1 MPGPR
6 PRELRAGA
14 VRCFRVIGPTSNP
27 MTTAAPTLDDRGLA
41 RGLARAER
49 RVKLRAAALTL
60 PLLLFLLATFVGP
73 IAALLTKSVVD
84 TDVPRILPRVTAA
97 LRDWN
102 GQSLPP
108 ESAWRA
114 LADDIRAARA
124 DGTLASAA
132 TRLNY
137 DVTGYR
143 SLLFG
148 TGRQLPEVIEGS
160 ARDALIAADPKWGDV
175 ETWGALKRAG
185 GPVTDFFLLAAL
197 DLKRDAAGH
206 IAPEK
211 DDQVVFRMILGRTL
225 WIAGMVTLVCL
236 LLGYPTAWFLSR
248 QSGTKA
254 AILLFLVLLPFWTSL
269 LVRTVAWVVLLQREG
284 VVNGA
289 LLNLGIIHEPLKMI
303 FNRFAVYV
311 AMVHVLL
318 PFMILPLYSVMKSIP
333 PSYLRAAASL
343 GAPPLVAWLRVYVP
357 QTLPGVGAGCLM
369 VFIQALGYY
378 VTPALVGGADDQ
390 MISYF
395 IAFYA
400 SKTVNW
406 GMAAA
411 LSIILLAATLL
422 LYAVYDRLVGIE
434 RMRLG

>member
-1 MPGPR
+1 M
-6 PRELRAGA
+6 
-14 VRCFRVIGPTSNP
+14 
-27 MTTAAPTLDDRGLA
+27 TAATPASPARTLG

-49 RVKLRAAALTL
+49 AARLRAAALTL

-73 IAALLTKSVVD
+73 IGGLLTKSFVD
-84 TDVPRILPRVTAA
+84 TDVGRILPGVTAS
-97 LRDWN
+97 LRGWD
-102 GQSLPP
+102 GRDLPP
-108 ESAWRA
+108 ERVWAA
-114 LADDIRAARA
+114 LVDDIRSARA
-124 DGTLASAA
+124 SGTLSSAA

-143 SLLFG
+143 SLLFA
-148 TGRQLPEVIEGS
+148 TGRQLPETLDRS
-160 ARDALIAADPKWGDV
+160 ARDVLTGIDPKWGEL
-175 ETWGALKRAG
+175 ETWGALRRAS

-197 DLKRDAAGH
+197 DVKRDAAGR

-211 DDQVVFRMILGRTL
+211 DDETVFRTILGRTL
-225 WIAGMVTLVCL
+225 WISAMVTLLCL
-236 LLGYPTAWFLSR
+236 LLGYPTAWYLSQQR
-248 QSGTKA
+248 ERKA
-254 AILLFLVLLPFWTSL
+254 ALLLFLVLLPFWTSL

-289 LLNLGIIHEPLKMI
+289 LQGAGLVDEPLKMI

-318 PFMILPLYSVMKSIP
+318 PFMILPLYSVMKAIP
-333 PSYLRAAASL
+333 HSYLRAAASL
-343 GAPPLVAWLRVYVP
+343 GAPPLTAWLRVYVP

-400 SKTVNW
+400 SKTINW

-411 LSIILLAATLL
+411 LALILLATTMA
-422 LYAVYDRLVGIE
+422 LYAVYQRLVGLD
-434 RMRLG
+434 RVRLG

>member
-1 MPGPR
+1 MSAIP
-6 PRELRAGA
+6 AAVA
-14 VRCFRVIGPTSNP
+14 VRG
-27 MTTAAPTLDDRGLA
+27 DRGLA
-41 RGLARAER
+41 RSLARTER
-49 RVKLRAAALTL
+49 AAKLRAIALTL

-73 IAALLTKSVVD
+73 IGALLTKSVVD
-84 TDVPRILPRVTAA
+84 TDVARILPRVAAA
-97 LRDWN
+97 LSRWD
-102 GQSLPP
+102 GRELPP
-108 ESAWRA
+108 DAAWVA

-124 DGTLASAA
+124 EGTLASAA

-143 SLLFG
+143 SLLFS
-148 TGRQLPEVIEGS
+148 TGRQLPDRIEGS
-160 ARDALIAADPKWGDV
+160 AREALLAIDPKWGDL
-175 ETWGALKRAG
+175 ETWGAIKRAS
-185 GPVTDFFLLAAL
+185 GPATDFFLLAAV

-206 IAPEK
+206 LVREK
-211 DDQVVFRMILGRTL
+211 DDETVFRLILGRTL
-225 WIAGMVTLVCL
+225 WISGTVTLLCL
-236 LLGYPTAWFLSR
+236 LLGYPTAVYLSQQTGR
-248 QSGTKA
+248 KA

-284 VVNGA
+284 LVNDA
-289 LLNLGIIHEPLKMI
+289 LMTAGLITEPLRMI
-303 FNRFAVYV
+303 FNRFAVYA

-318 PFMILPLYSVMKSIP
+318 PFMILPLYSVMKAIP

-343 GAPPLVAWLRVYVP
+343 GAPPLVAWLRVYLP
-357 QTLPGVGAGCLM
+357 QTLPGIGAGCLM

-400 SKTVNW
+400 SKTINW

-411 LSIILLAATLL
+411 LALILLASTMA
-422 LYAVYDRLVGIE
+422 LYAVYQRFVGLDRV
-434 RMRLG
+434 RLG

>member
-1 MPGPR
+1 
-6 PRELRAGA
+6 
-14 VRCFRVIGPTSNP
+14 
-27 MTTAAPTLDDRGLA
+27 MTTAASTLDDRGLK

-97 LRDWN
+97 LRNWD
-102 GQSLPP
+102 GQALPP
-108 ESAWRA
+108 ENAWRA

-160 ARDALIAADPKWGDV
+160 ARDAFIAADPKWGDV

-197 DLKRDAAGH
+197 DLKRDAAGG

-236 LLGYPTAWFLSR
+236 LLGYPTAWYLAQQTDR
-248 QSGTKA
+248 KA

-284 VVNGA
+284 VVNDA
-289 LLNLGIIHEPLKMI
+289 LLSSGIIAEPLKMI

-318 PFMILPLYSVMKSIP
+318 PFMILPLYSVMKAIP
-333 PSYLRAAASL
+333 PQYVRAAASL
-343 GAPPLVAWLRVYVP
+343 GAPPLVAWARVYVP
-357 QTLPGVGAGCLM
+357 QTLPGIGAGCLM

-400 SKTVNW
+400 SKTINW

-411 LSIILLAATLL
+411 LALVLLAATMA
-422 LYAVYDRLVGIE
+422 LYAVYQRLVGLD
-434 RMRLG
+434 RMRLA